1 MTRTNAAGFT
11 LIELM
16 IVVAIIGILASI
28 AIPQYQQYVARA
40 QFSEAH
46 NLLAG
51 ARAEAQL
58 RILQGLPLQTDIDE
72 LAQQISL
79 TRNGRHGAVTG
90 TSGWDGGDDFWIEFT
105 FGTSAD
111 GDSSAQ
117 VSPRL
122 REERVRYTFGYSGAG
137 EAAEGAWRCQT
148 TAAGID
154 STSCDTGL

>member
-1 MTRTNAAGFT
+1 MKNSGFT

-40 QFSEAH
+40 QFSESH

-51 ARAEAQL
+51 ARADSQV
-58 RILQGLPLQTDIDE
+58 RILQGLPLETEIDD

-79 TRNGRHGAVTG
+79 SRNGRHGAITG
-90 TSGWDGGDDFWIEFT
+90 TSGWDGDDDFWIEYT
-105 FGTSAD
+105 FGASAD
-111 GDSSAQ
+111 GNNDAQ

-122 REERVRYTFGYSGAG
+122 RDERVRYTFGHSGSG
-137 EAAEGAWRCQT
+137 EAPEGGWLCQT
-148 TAAGID
+148 TASPSD
-154 STSCDTGL
+154 STSCHTDL